1 MAWCALAD
9 IFIHGPVTH
18 FPVRVPCVPLEAR
31 ELGLLFS
38 RLLRNY
44 SGKYPA
50 RKRMNDFG
58 YGRIDRNYYR
68 GGIVN
73 VGRATPYSQQ
83 EAREQTAQSWIL
95 NAAPTPTQRVGC
107 DEDNLQAGSIA
118 SATTSATSLLQ
129 EFSFIRSFQT
139 IFCPI

>member
-18 FPVRVPCVPLEAR
+18 FPVRVPLEAR

-83 EAREQTAQSWIL
+83 EAREQTR
-95 NAAPTPTQRVGC
+95 APLTTLYGAVRPT
-107 DEDNLQAGSIA
+107 
-118 SATTSATSLLQ
+118 
-129 EFSFIRSFQT
+129 
-139 IFCPI
+139 